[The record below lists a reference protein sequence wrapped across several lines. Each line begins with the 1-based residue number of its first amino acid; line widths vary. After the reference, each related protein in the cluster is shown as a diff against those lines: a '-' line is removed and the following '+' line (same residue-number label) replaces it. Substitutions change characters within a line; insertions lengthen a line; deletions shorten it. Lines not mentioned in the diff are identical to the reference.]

1 MGGRGENPLRYGM
14 INIVLANNGLC
25 LSKNKFNWTNYIQR
39 CEKKNCQVGYLHAA
53 PKKKKSWREQLTQSP
68 GLHLKELIFGAS
80 FVALKCWLNSGN
92 LFIP

>member
-1 MGGRGENPLRYGM
+1 MGGRRENSLRYGM
-14 INIVLANNGLC
+14 INILLANNGLC
-25 LSKNKFNWTNYIQR
+25 LSKNNFNWTNYFQC
-39 CEKKNCQVGYLHAA
+39 CEKKNCQAGYLHAA